1 MHSIVIAS
9 SIIVLAKALGMS
21 VLAEGVETVE
31 QLKFLQYNDCD
42 EYQGYLF
49 SRPVSAEQVQKHF
62 TVNQPAHATA
72 N

>member
-1 MHSIVIAS
+1 M
-9 SIIVLAKALGMS
+9 G

-31 QLKFLQYNDCD
+31 QLKFLQYHDCD

-49 SRPVSAEQVQKHF
+49 SRPVSAEEVQKHF
-62 TVNQPAHATA
+62 TVKLPAYAAA